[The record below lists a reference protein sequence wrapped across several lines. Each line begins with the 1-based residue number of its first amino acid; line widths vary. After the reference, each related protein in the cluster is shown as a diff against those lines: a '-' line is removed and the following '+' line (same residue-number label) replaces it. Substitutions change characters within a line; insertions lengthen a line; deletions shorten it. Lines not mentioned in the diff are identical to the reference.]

1 MWTQWTKDFD
11 CTFMQLNIGLAL
23 GFLFLGIGCVVLQP
37 TAMKLGK
44 RFVYLMC
51 TVIMIVANIV
61 GSQGT
66 QLGSFYGVKVLCGL
80 AAAPVDSLVEIS
92 TTDVFFQH
100 ERASYLGWFVL
111 ALYAGSDLGPV
122 ACGYIVE
129 TLSWRWCY
137 YILIIIFAVLL
148 VIQLL
153 LMEDTSFRRH
163 QSSETT
169 EKNILEQ
176 IKSHKSIIS
185 AMEND
190 LSVEKLA
197 YLSPVVVSQSS
208 SEDSETDF
216 SIPRRTFWQRR
227 RLVEGEYNDSRLW
240 LTIMYRPFL
249 LISIPA
255 VVWGGL
261 VYGSQMM
268 WLSLM
273 ATTQSQVYSAPPF
286 NFSAQ
291 TVGLINVSPLV
302 GSIFGMLYG
311 GYFVDFLTIKLS
323 IRNNGVMEPEFRLW
337 AMVVPTIFNAAGL
350 LAYGIGATS
359 KTNWFVS
366 VGIGQFL
373 LGFAMGASGGICLTY
388 VVDSYPMLAS
398 EALVLMLLIRNLI
411 GCGFTFA
418 IQPWLTRNGLTVTS
432 WLMFML
438 SIMINGSFVVFLRWG
453 KMLRKWTKNRYSKF
467 SDPGFGEI
475 PSKMFS

>member
-1 MWTQWTKDFD
+1 MWTQWTQDFD

-23 GFLFLGIGCVVLQP
+23 GFLFLGFGCVVLQP

-51 TVIMIVANIV
+51 TVIVIVANIV

-66 QLGSFYGVKVLCGL
+66 RLGSFYGVKVLCGL

-111 ALYAGSDLGPV
+111 ALYAGSDLGPM

-148 VIQLL
+148 MIQLF
-153 LMEDTSFRRH
+153 LMEDTSFKRH
-163 QSSETT
+163 QSSDTT
-169 EKNILEQ
+169 EEAIIEQ
-176 IKSHKSIIS
+176 IKSHQTIIS
-185 AMEND
+185 AVQND
-190 LSVEKLA
+190 FTEEKQGYSL
-197 YLSPVVVSQSS
+197 PVVVSRSS
-208 SEDSETDF
+208 GEDDETDS
-216 SIPRRTFWQRR
+216 SIPKRTFWQKRR
-227 RLVEGEYNDSRLW
+227 FVEVEYSDSRLW
-240 LTIMYRPFL
+240 LIIMCRPFFL
-249 LISIPA
+249 VTIPA

-286 NFSAQ
+286 NFSAL
-291 TVGLINVSPLV
+291 TVGLTNVSPLV

-311 GYFVDFLTIKLS
+311 GYFVDYLTIKLS

-337 AMVVPTIFNAAGL
+337 AMVIPTTFNAAGL

-388 VVDSYPMLAS
+388 VVDSYPKLAS

-438 SIMINGSFVVFLRWG
+438 SIVINGSFVVFLQWG
-453 KMLRKWTKNRYSKF
+453 KKLRRWTKKRYLRYS
-467 SDPGFGEI
+467 DPSFGEL
-475 PSKMFS
+475 

>member
-1 MWTQWTKDFD
+1 MWTQWSKEFD

-51 TVIMIVANIV
+51 TVIVIVANIV
-61 GSQGT
+61 GSRGT
-66 QLGSFYGVKVLCGL
+66 TIGSFYGVKVLCGL

-111 ALYAGSDLGPV
+111 ALFAGSDLGPV

-137 YILIIIFAVLL
+137 YILIIIFGVLL
-148 VIQLL
+148 VVQLFF
-153 LMEDTSFRRH
+153 MEDTSFRRH
-163 QSSETT
+163 QSSDAT
-169 EKNILEQ
+169 EEGILEQ
-176 IKSHKSIIS
+176 IKSHQTIESPLN
-185 AMEND
+185 A
-190 LSVEKLA
+190 LSNVEKKYTA
-197 YLSPVVVSQSS
+197 PSVVSQGS
-208 SEDSETDF
+208 SEDEDED

-227 RLVEGEYNDSRLW
+227 RLVEIEYSDSRLW
-240 LTIMYRPFL
+240 LTIMARPFF

-286 NFSAQ
+286 NFPAL
-291 TVGLINVSPLV
+291 TVGLTNVSPLV
-302 GSIFGMLYG
+302 GSLFGMLYG
-311 GYFVDFLTIKLS
+311 GYFVDYLTIKLS

-337 AMVVPTIFNAAGL
+337 AMIVPTIFNAAGL
-350 LAYGIGATS
+350 IGYGIGATS
-359 KTNWFVS
+359 KTNWFIS

-388 VVDSYPMLAS
+388 VVDSYPILAS

-438 SIMINGSFVVFLRWG
+438 SIVINGSFVIFLQWG
-453 KMLRKWTKNRYSKF
+453 KIFRRWTKTRYVKY
-467 SDPGFGEI
+467 SDPSFGEI
-475 PSKMFS
+475 LGTKYT